1 MLKIY
6 SIMDDKAQV
15 FNTPFFAVN
24 DMVATRSFCDL
35 CNDTRSTVS
44 QHLGDYHLYALGEFD
59 DDKGLLKPYDIPTF
73 VCHAMQC
80 VAVAERSDSDGDTL

>member
-15 FNTPFFAVN
+15 FNTPYFAVN
-24 DMVATRSFCDL
+24 DLVSIRSFTDL
-35 CNDTRSTVS
+35 CNDSRSTVS
-44 QHLGDYHLYALGEFD
+44 QHLGDFHLYCLGEFD
-59 DDKGLLKPYDIPTF
+59 DVKGLLRPYDMPTF

-80 VAVAERSDSDGDTL
+80 ANVERSESNGDTL